1 MSSKEYGVLLLLGAI
16 WGASF
21 MFIKIGGEELQP
33 FALVEM
39 RLGLAAI
46 VLLAVNA
53 PRKGHLAS
61 LRANWRPISV
71 MGLLNCALPYVL
83 ITWGETYISSGLAAI
98 YNACAPL
105 WVALLLVFMPA
116 SSERLNQARF
126 VGLLCGMAGV
136 VLVVSGNL
144 SNAKESPLYLVG
156 QGACLLAALSY
167 AASGIFGKRA
177 LAGVPSSVSA
187 TGQLVTGALMLL
199 PLAAFQVPDRVPS
212 FAALAAVSTL
222 AVAGTA
228 MASMLFYWLL
238 TRVGATRV
246 LLVTYLL
253 PGFALLWGVLFLRE
267 PVTLTAVAGLALVLA
282 GVAVTSGSG
291 GGLSALAARFRRAGS
306 AGGGTGDLP
315 V

>member
-1 MSSKEYGVLLLLGAI
+1 MSSKEYWVLLLLGAV

-21 MFIKIGGEELQP
+21 MFIKIGGAELQP

-39 RLGLAAI
+39 RLAVAAI

-61 LRANWRPISV
+61 LRANWRPITV
-71 MGLLNCALPYVL
+71 MGLLNCAVPYVL
-83 ITWGETYISSGLAAI
+83 ITWGETYINSGLAAI

-105 WVALLLVFMPA
+105 WAALLLALLPA
-116 SSERLNQARF
+116 SSERLNRARF

-144 SNAKESPLYLVG
+144 LTANESLLYIVG

-167 AASGIFGKRA
+167 AVSGIFGKRA
-177 LAGVPSSVSA
+177 LRGVPSSVSA
-187 TGQLVTGALMLL
+187 TGQLVAGALMLV
-199 PLAAFQVPDRVPS
+199 PLAAFQLPDRVPS
-212 FAALAAVSTL
+212 LRALAAVSTL

-228 MASMLFYWLL
+228 LASMMYYWLL

-253 PGFALLWGVLFLRE
+253 PGFALLWGALFLGE
-267 PVTLTAVAGLALVLA
+267 TVTLVAVAGLGLVLA
-282 GVAVTSGSG
+282 GVAITSGKRVGSG
-291 GGLSALAARFRRAGS
+291 KLESWKAPIR
-306 AGGGTGDLP
+306 D

>member
-1 MSSKEYGVLLLLGAI
+1 MSSKEYGVLLLLGAV

-21 MFIKIGGEELQP
+21 MFIKIGGAELQP

-61 LRANWRPISV
+61 LRANWRPIAV
-71 MGLLNCALPYVL
+71 MGLLNCAVPYVL

-98 YNACAPL
+98 YNATAPL
-105 WVALLLVFMPA
+105 WAASMLAFLPA
-116 SSERLNQARF
+116 SSERLNRVRL

-136 VLVVSGNL
+136 VLVVSGSL
-144 SNAKESPLYLVG
+144 SSADTGPLYFVG
-156 QGACLLAALSY
+156 QGACLLAAVSY
-167 AASGIFGKRA
+167 ALSGIFGKRA
-177 LAGVPSSVSA
+177 LRDVPSSVSA
-187 TGQLVTGALMLL
+187 TGQLVAGALMLV
-199 PLAAFQVPDRVPS
+199 PLAAFQLPVRVPS
-212 FAALAAVSTL
+212 FAALAAVATL
-222 AVAGTA
+222 AIAGTA
-228 MASMLFYWLL
+228 LASMMYYWLL

-253 PGFALLWGVLFLRE
+253 PGFALLWGALFLRE
-267 PVTLTAVAGLALVLA
+267 PVTLLALAGLALVLA
-282 GVAVTSGSG
+282 GIAVTSGSG
-291 GGLSALAARFRRAGS
+291 GGLGVLAARLRRPRRT
-306 AGGGTGDLP
+306 GGDARDLP